1 LRGSIQTHRPT
12 ILPFVGPRF
21 RHLKAPSST
30 LSELLVGG
38 QETIET
44 SRERKEGPRGHRHVR
59 AGHWMRD
66 VGQHP
71 GYMGI
76 VAREGRERWLTNLR
90 TCHVF
95 VVALD
100 QDYSTGH
107 ALRAEHH
114 GCEGSTASEQQQ
126 KSQMGGGPG
135 SARKRMNT
143 KARSRKALQKPA
155 GIARVAASDS
165 ARDRPQDRML
175 PAANKV
181 AFPSQVTCV
190 YALAATECIG
200 AMQMNTRAAGWSH
213 L

>member
-1 LRGSIQTHRPT
+1 MRGSIQTHRPT

-100 QDYSTGH
+100 QEYSTGH

-143 KARSRKALQKPA
+143 KKH
-155 GIARVAASDS
+155 GHG
-165 ARDRPQDRML
+165 RPFRNL
-175 PAANKV
+175 PA
-181 AFPSQVTCV
+181 
-190 YALAATECIG
+190 L
-200 AMQMNTRAAGWSH
+200 RAWLPPTPHGIDRRIACCLQPTKLHSH
-213 L
+213 HKSHASTLWQLQSA